1 MNNGNLRNLIV
12 WVILAFSLLGLYNL
26 IDNPIAVNNQTEIT
40 FSQLLAEVDAGNVID
55 VEISGDDIAG
65 HYSDGRSFKTFAP
78 SDPTLIERLYNRGV
92 SISAKPAKEG
102 GSVLLNILIS

>member
-1 MNNGNLRNLIV
+1 MKVSDIRQTFFNFFEEKNHTIV
-12 WVILAFSLLGLYNL
+12 PSAPMVVKNE
-26 IDNPIAVNNQTEIT
+26 TEIT
-40 FSQLLAEVDAGNVID
+40 FSQLLAEVDSGNVID
-55 VEISGDDIAG
+55 VEISGDNISG